1 MLTIAY
7 EGTDFCGWQRQEPPP
22 PAEPMR
28 TVQGVLQQAVR
39 EAVRQP
45 VDVVGA
51 SRTDSGVHAVGQVA
65 AFTAATTI
73 PIDRLA
79 PAISSRLPD
88 DVQVRDARIVRDD
101 FDPISHAVRKTYRYT
116 IVHGGG
122 LALEPS
128 PSARG
133 QGEGVP
139 QNANERDAESR
150 NEKPSPLPPLPGGE
164 GRNSG
169 GGLFR
174 LPPLFDR
181 RVVYFTRHSL
191 DVAAMAEA
199 ARHFVGEHDF
209 ASFAQ
214 IDHGRTTT
222 VRTVF
227 ACSVS
232 SLAPDR
238 CVIEVTG
245 SGFLYNMVRII
256 AGTLVEVGRERG
268 RFRGPEDVPGIIA
281 ARDRRAAGQTLPPEG
296 LMLMSVEYPPE
307 VLRAG

>member
-1 MLTIAY
+1 MRYMLTIAY
-7 EGTDFCGWQRQEPPP
+7 EGTDFRGWQRQEPPP

-28 TVQGVLQQAVR
+28 TVQGVLQHAVR

-65 AFTAATTI
+65 AFTAETTI

-101 FDPISHAVRKTYRYT
+101 FDPISHAIRKTYRYT
-116 IVHGGG
+116 IVHGGPAG
-122 LALEPS
+122 AGRSRQPGS
-128 PSARG
+128 GGVRRG
-133 QGEGVP
+133 GPHPGPLPEGEG
-139 QNANERDAESR
+139 AES
-150 NEKPSPLPPLPGGE
+150 E
-164 GRNSG
+164 SG
-169 GGLFR
+169 AGTDAPVHI

-181 RVVYFTRHSL
+181 RIVYFTRHAL
-191 DVAAMAEA
+191 DAAAMNDA

-222 VRTVF
+222 VRTIF
-227 ACSVS
+227 ACSATA
-232 SLAPDR
+232 LAPDR

-256 AGTLVEVGRERG
+256 AGTLVEVGRRERG
-268 RFRGPEDVPGIIA
+268 GRGRIAPSELPGIIA
-281 ARDRRAAGQTLPPEG
+281 ARDRRVAGPTLPPEG